1 MIDDILS
8 ESVEIRRRRMKIDF
22 FDELIPLQDA
32 RSLLVSEIGNE
43 QLEIYIFSEDSS
55 DKYDPKQKSKYAR
68 PFKPAIFIE

>member
-8 ESVEIRRRRMKIDF
+8 ESLEVRCRRTKIDS

-32 RSLLVSEIGNE
+32 RSLLISEIGND
-43 QLEIYIFSEDSS
+43 QLEVNIFSEDSS